1 MNEPRQAR
9 ALFDTFLARFFE
21 NEMSAGSRDMKASFF
36 WIIAALAAP
45 GMLLPVTNLFR
56 WSMLTRAGTE
66 VFRREIIADKT
77 MYLSMSMGAV
87 MLLAAVVWQA
97 LLVDRRDAIVL
108 GAFPVRARVIVAS
121 KIAALL
127 AYLGIVAGGMHVVAS
142 VMYGV
147 FLATTIPAFYRGIL
161 GHFISASAACMFA
174 CLAVAALQA
183 AILAIG
189 GPKLFARVTA
199 LAQLLLA
206 ATGLLLFF
214 LGPFIGAVALDYVR
228 GNDRSAWVLWLPPVW
243 FLGLYETILG
253 SPPRGMPAMARRAL
267 LMFAAALGLLAA
279 VYPLAYRRVVSAA
292 MQGSPLG
299 GRVPFMTR
307 LGRTLAARMP
317 GSSQVRGATHFMLL
331 TLGRVGRLKLVLAT
345 AFGVAVALSLPFV
358 LSWTR
363 RGEVPAFP
371 SMSQIAVPF
380 VWVICILIGLRAAYS
395 VPSDLPAAWIFTTGV
410 KPHRIGIRAARAVNL
425 VFGACI
431 PTAICGLLYAR
442 FWNVTIALYCAFA
455 VFGLAVLMGELLLG
469 GIAHV
474 PFTRAYNPE
483 RAQLQARWPLYLAGG
498 VLFLEFMPWAVRL
511 LLISGFGWVPGII
524 LLLAAIGLRARR
536 ATIPEPPGLEDAE
549 FENKPLALR
558 LY

>member
-1 MNEPRQAR
+1 MNEPRQGR
-9 ALFDTFLARFFE
+9 ALFGAFLGRFFE

-66 VFRREIIADKT
+66 VFRREIVADKT
-77 MYLSMSMGAV
+77 VYLSMSMGAV

-108 GAFPVRARVIVAS
+108 GSFPVRARVIVGS

-127 AYLGIVAGGMHVVAS
+127 AYLGIVAGGMHIVAS

-147 FLATTIPAFYRGIL
+147 FLATTFSAFYRGIL
-161 GHFISASAACMFA
+161 GHFIAASAACMFA

-183 AILAIG
+183 TILAIG

-199 LAQLLLA
+199 GAQLLLA
-206 ATGLLLFF
+206 AAGLLLFF
-214 LGPFIGAVALDYVR
+214 MSPVIAAGALDYVR
-228 GNDRSAWVLWLPPVW
+228 GNDRSAWVLWMPPVW

-253 SPPRGMPAMARRAL
+253 SPPRGMPAMAGRAL
-267 LMFAAALGLLAA
+267 IAFAAGLGLLVAI
-279 VYPLAYRRVVSAA
+279 YPLAYRRVVTAA

-299 GRVPFMTR
+299 GRVSLMTR
-307 LGRTLAARMP
+307 LGRRVVALMP
-317 GSSQVRGATHFMLL
+317 GGGQLRGAAHFMLL
-331 TLGRVGRLKLVLAT
+331 TLGRVGRMKLVLAT
-345 AFGVAVALSLPFV
+345 ALGVALALSLPFV

-363 RGEVPAFP
+363 RGQVAAFP
-371 SMSQIAVPF
+371 SMSQMAVPF
-380 VWVICILIGLRAAYS
+380 VWVICILIGLRTAYS
-395 VPSDLPAAWIFTTGV
+395 IPSDLPAGWIFTTAV
-410 KPHRIGIRAARAVNL
+410 KPHRVGVRAARTLNL
-425 VFGACI
+425 MFGGFMPA
-431 PTAICGLLYAR
+431 AICALVYGW
-442 FWNVTIALYCAFA
+442 FWSAAVALFCAFA
-455 VFGLAVLMGELLLG
+455 VFGVAVLIGELLLG

-483 RAQLQARWPLYLAGG
+483 RAQLQARWPVYLVGA
-498 VLFLEFMPWAVRL
+498 VLFLQFVPWAVRL
-511 LLISGFGWVPGII
+511 LLVHGYGLVPGTSLI
-524 LLLAAIGLRARR
+524 LAAMVVRLHRSRA
-536 ATIPEPPGLEDAE
+536 PEPPVLEEAE